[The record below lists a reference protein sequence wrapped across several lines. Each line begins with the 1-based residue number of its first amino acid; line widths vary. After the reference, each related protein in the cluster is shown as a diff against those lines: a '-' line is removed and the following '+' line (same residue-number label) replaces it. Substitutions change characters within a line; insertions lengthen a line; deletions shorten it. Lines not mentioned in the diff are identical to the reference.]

1 MMIYLDNAA
10 TTKVHPAVL
19 TAMQENAQNYFFNA
33 STLYAG
39 GVSAANQITAAR
51 QTILHKLHGEHGQ
64 LIFTS
69 GATEA
74 NHLIMAHKVRKPQH
88 ALVITSGDHNSVY
101 LYAKQLG
108 EQGYSV
114 SHAPLQ
120 PNGLIDIAATVD
132 LITEQT
138 TLFVFSL
145 VNSDVG
151 TLQDAAALVQAIRA
165 KSRTVHIHCDA
176 AQAFAKFDFNVEQ
189 LGLDSV
195 TICAH
200 KIHGPKGI
208 GALWLRQGV
217 TLPERHGTLNNAG
230 IVGFAKAATVFNCP
244 QVPALHDYLVHHLPA
259 GCVVNGINNNPY
271 ITNLALPNVF
281 GETVLNAL
289 SAKQIY
295 VGLGSACAANAK
307 NNRTLA
313 AMKLSPQKQKQV
325 LRLSLGMDN
334 TLDEIKT
341 FLQELQAV
349 LDLVGGH

>member
-1 MMIYLDNAA
+1 MIYLDNAA

-19 TAMQENAQNYFFNA
+19 AAMQASEQVYFFNA
-33 STLYAG
+33 NTGYAG
-39 GVSAANQITAAR
+39 GVSAANQIATAR
-51 QTILHKLHGEHGQ
+51 QTILQKLHGESGT
-64 LIFTS
+64 LLFTS

-101 LYAKQLG
+101 LYAKQLS
-108 EQGYSV
+108 EQGYPV

-120 PNGLIDIAATVD
+120 PNGLIDINATVD
-132 LITEQT
+132 LITERT
-138 TLFVFSL
+138 TLLVFSL

-151 TLQDAAALVQAIRA
+151 TLQDAAALVSAVRA
-165 KSRTVHIHCDA
+165 KSPRVHIHADA
-176 AQAFAKFDFNVEQ
+176 AQCFAKFDFDVTK

-208 GALWLRQGV
+208 GALWVRAGLTV
-217 TLPERHGTLNNAG
+217 PERHGTLNNAG
-230 IVGFAKAATVFNCP
+230 IVGFAQAATTFDCP
-244 QVPALHDYLVHHLPA
+244 QVHELHDYLVHHLPA
-259 GCVVNGINNNPY
+259 GCTVNGINNNPY
-271 ITNLALPNVF
+271 ITNIALPRVF

-307 NNRTLA
+307 SNRTLA
-313 AMKLSPQKQKQV
+313 AMKLSPQQQKQV

-341 FLQELQAV
+341 FLTALTDVLQ
-349 LDLVGGH
+349 LVGRH